1 MAHSPRIT
9 ELYWGRLRVE
19 GMPQPLRDAMLY
31 PGGARSWDWGR
42 TGTRHR
48 PGIGMA
54 DVAELLARG
63 ARVIV
68 LSRGMLG
75 LLATMPEV
83 LTALAREGIPAYRL
97 RTVAAVRLYNEL
109 ARTTPV
115 GGLIHSSC

>member
-1 MAHSPRIT
+1 
-9 ELYWGRLRVE
+9 
-19 GMPQPLRDAMLY
+19 MLY
-31 PGGARSWDWGR
+31 PGGAQAWDWAR

-54 DVAELLARG
+54 DLAELLARD
-63 ARVIV
+63 ARAIV

-75 LLATMPEV
+75 LLATSPAV

-109 ARTTPV
+109 ARTMPV
-115 GGLIHSSC
+115 GALIHSTC